1 MNDSSTSPGTTY
13 SKNLS
18 SSPSSK
24 ASSIDSHS
32 PEDWSYEQT
41 VAQIEAIIT
50 RIEMGDLELADVFE
64 QFAAAVEHLR
74 ECEIFLSHQQ
84 RQMDVLVETLMDEP
98 EGF

>member
-1 MNDSSTSPGTTY
+1 MSDSTSPGTAY
-13 SKNLS
+13 SKS
-18 SSPSSK
+18 SLSSK
-24 ASSIDSHS
+24 AIASDSQTAQS
-32 PEDWSYEQT
+32 WSYEQT

-50 RIEMGDLELADVFE
+50 RIELGDLELADVFE
-64 QFAAAVEHLR
+64 QFATAVEHLR